1 MAATGPRPGTGRKT
15 GQKTAGGS
23 GRRPVNTRTRPS
35 KAVYRRRRLVLSV
48 LALLVTGALVWAGVV
63 VAGALSGG
71 RDAGA
76 SEPFQTAPTAAPAP
90 SSTGADETDKGNPE
104 TADGEPSAK
113 AEEGTCPPAAVK
125 VEAATDAAAYPA
137 GANPLLTLSVTNTGT
152 EPCKINVGT
161 TQMEF
166 VVTSGSDRIFSS
178 ADCQDGAEDL
188 LKEFEPGATEKAN
201 FTWERLRSAPGCAAV
216 ASNPNPGWYV
226 FTARLG
232 ETTSEKAVFQLD

>member
-1 MAATGPRPGTGRKT
+1 M
-15 GQKTAGGS
+15 
-23 GRRPVNTRTRPS
+23 
-35 KAVYRRRRLVLSV
+35 
-48 LALLVTGALVWAGVV
+48 LALLVIGALVWAGVV
-63 VAGALSGG
+63 VAGALSDG

-76 SEPFQTAPTAAPAP
+76 SEPFQTAPTAAA
-90 SSTGADETDKGNPE
+90 SSTGTDEPDKGTPGQ
-104 TADGEPSAK
+104 TAGSEPPAK

-188 LKEFEPGATEKAN
+188 LKEFKPGATEKAN

>member
-1 MAATGPRPGTGRKT
+1 M
-15 GQKTAGGS
+15 
-23 GRRPVNTRTRPS
+23 
-35 KAVYRRRRLVLSV
+35 VLSL
-48 LALLVTGALVWAGVV
+48 LALLVISALVWGGVA
-63 VAGALSGG
+63 VAGALAGP
-71 RDAGA
+71 DADA
-76 SEPFQTAPTAAPAP
+76 PEPFQTAPTPA
-90 SSTGADETDKGNPE
+90 SSSATEEPDKGSPE
-104 TADGEPSAK
+104 KTADGEQPAG
-113 AEEGTCPPAAVK
+113 AEDGTCPPAAVK

-137 GANPLLTLSVTNTGT
+137 GANPLLTLSVTNTGA

-201 FTWERLRSAPGCAAV
+201 FTWERLRSAPGCAPV

>member
-1 MAATGPRPGTGRKT
+1 M
-15 GQKTAGGS
+15 
-23 GRRPVNTRTRPS
+23 
-35 KAVYRRRRLVLSV
+35 VLSL
-48 LALLVTGALVWAGVV
+48 LALLVISALVWGGAA
-63 VAGALSGG
+63 VAGALAGG
-71 RDAGA
+71 RGADAP
-76 SEPFQTAPTAAPAP
+76 EPFQTAPTPV
-90 SSTGADETDKGNPE
+90 
-104 TADGEPSAK
+104 PSASEEPDEGSQK
-113 AEEGTCPPAAVK
+113 ETGGPGAEEGTCPPAAVK
-125 VEAATDAAAYPA
+125 VEATTDAAAYPA
-137 GANPLLTLSVTNTGT
+137 GANPLLTLAVTNTGA

-201 FTWERLRSAPGCAAV
+201 FTWERLRSAPGCAPV

>member
-1 MAATGPRPGTGRKT
+1 MAAKGPRSGAGRT
-15 GQKTAGGS
+15 SGQKTGGGS
-23 GRRPVNTRTRPS
+23 GRRPGNTRIHPT
-35 KAVYRRRRLVLSV
+35 KAVYRRRRLVLAV
-48 LALLVTGALVWAGVV
+48 LALLVVGGLVWGGLA
-63 VAGALSGG
+63 VAGALSGEQ
-71 RDAGA
+71 DAGA
-76 SEPFQTAPTAAPAP
+76 TEPFQTAPTPAP
-90 SSTGADETDKGNPE
+90 SAEEPDKGN
-104 TADGEPSAK
+104 TEPAPGDESSAK
-113 AEEGTCPPAAVK
+113 AAEDTCPPAAVK

-161 TQMEF
+161 AQMEF

-178 ADCQDGAEDL
+178 ADCQDGSQDL

-201 FTWERLRSAPGCAAV
+201 FTWERLRSAPGCAPV

>member
-1 MAATGPRPGTGRKT
+1 MAAKGARRGA
-15 GQKTAGGS
+15 GQKPRGGS
-23 GRRPVNTRTRPS
+23 GRGYGNATARPS
-35 KAVYRRRRLVLSV
+35 QAVYRRRRLVLSL
-48 LALLVTGALVWAGVV
+48 LALLVISVLVWGGVA
-63 VAGALSGG
+63 VAGALAGG
-71 RDAGA
+71 PDADA
-76 SEPFQTAPTAAPAP
+76 PEPFQTAPTPVPSTAAQEP
-90 SSTGADETDKGNPE
+90 DKANPE
-104 TADGEPSAK
+104 KTADGAPA
-113 AEEGTCPPAAVK
+113 AEDGTCPPAVVK

-137 GANPLLTLSVTNTGT
+137 GANPLLTLSVTNTGA

-161 TQMEF
+161 SQMEF

-232 ETTSEKAVFQLD
+232 EATSEKAVFQLD